1 MNDSTPLPQLSLSEA
16 LKEATSKVTQFTGR
30 ARRSEYWWTYLVV
43 FILNLLLSWTPILG
57 GIVSFV
63 LGLAMIPLTFRRL
76 HDTGRSGWWWGAG
89 CIIAFIAT
97 MIFIFSLAGAIVI
110 GANGNVDEMLA
121 AMFSGAGL
129 IMLIPIVYGIVMLV
143 FMCQDSQPFE
153 NKYGPSPKYKDTD
166 ENNGRF

>member
-1 MNDSTPLPQLSLSEA
+1 MNVSTPLPQLSLSEA

-57 GIVSFV
+57 GIV
-63 LGLAMIPLTFRRL
+63 
-76 HDTGRSGWWWGAG
+76 
-89 CIIAFIAT
+89 
-97 MIFIFSLAGAIVI
+97 
-110 GANGNVDEMLA
+110 
-121 AMFSGAGL
+121 
-129 IMLIPIVYGIVMLV
+129 MLV

>member
-1 MNDSTPLPQLSLSEA
+1 MNVSTPLPQLSLSEA

-76 HDTGRSGWWWGAG
+76 HDTGRSGWMILLGL
-89 CIIAFIAT
+89 IPFIGGW
-97 MIFIFSLAGAIVI
+97 ILLIFSL
-110 GANGNVDEMLA
+110 L
-121 AMFSGAGL
+121 
-129 IMLIPIVYGIVMLV
+129 
-143 FMCQDSQPFE
+143 DSQRGT
-153 NKYGPSPKYKDTD
+153 NAYGPSLKYPD
-166 ENNGRF
+166 